1 MIEPFLLH
9 AFLASAGLAVLA
21 APLGCL
27 VVWNRMAYFG
37 EAIAHAG
44 LMGVALS
51 LAFQVDLTASVLL
64 VALAAAVFVLALSR
78 QRVVPIDSV
87 LGLLHHGALS
97 LGIIAT
103 GALSGPSVDLRS
115 YLFGDIYAVAPSDLY
130 WLAGTAVLVLG
141 ALVWLWQPLLRIAVH
156 AELAAAEGVPRQRI
170 RAAFIIL
177 MALAVAMAIKFVGIL
192 LAVAFLIVP
201 AVAARPFA
209 TTPERMVVIA
219 LAVAVAAVAAGL
231 YGSWTWDLP
240 GGPSIVLAMA
250 LAAAASLVWVG
261 SRDNG

>member
-1 MIEPFLLH
+1 MIEPFLLN
-9 AFLASAGLAVLA
+9 AFLASVGLAVLA

-51 LAFQVDLTASVLL
+51 LAFQVDMTVSVLL

-115 YLFGDIYAVAPSDLY
+115 YLFGDIYAVVPSDLY

-141 ALVWLWQPLLRIAVH
+141 ALIWLWQPLLRIAVH
-156 AELAAAEGVPRQRI
+156 AELAAAEGVPRQGI

-209 TTPERMVVIA
+209 TTPERMVAFA
-219 LAVAVAAVAAGL
+219 LAIAVAAVAAGL

-261 SRDNG
+261 ARDNG

>member
-1 MIEPFLLH
+1 MIEPFIVQ
-9 AFLASAGLAVLA
+9 AFLASAGLAIIA

-51 LAFQVDLTASVLL
+51 LAFKVDMTVSVLL
-64 VALAAAVFVLALSR
+64 VALAAAIFVLALSR

-87 LGLLHHGALS
+87 LGLLHHGTLS

-103 GALSGPSVDLRS
+103 GALTGPSVDLRS
-115 YLFGDIYAVAPSDLY
+115 YLFGDIYAIAHGDLY
-130 WLAGTAVLVLG
+130 WLAATGALVLG
-141 ALVWLWQPLLRIAVH
+141 ALFMLWQPLLRVAVH
-156 AELAAAEGVPRQRI
+156 AELAAAEGVPRQRV

-201 AVAARPFA
+201 AVAARPFSS
-209 TTPERMVVIA
+209 TPERMV
-219 LAVAVAAVAAGL
+219 AVAMAIAVTAVAAGL

-250 LAAAASLVWVG
+250 LAATGSLIWVG
-261 SRDNG
+261 LRKGR

>member
-1 MIEPFLLH
+1 MIEPFIIQ
-9 AFLASAGLAVLA
+9 AFLASAGLAVIA

-27 VVWNRMAYFG
+27 VIWNRMAYFG

-51 LAFQVDLTASVLL
+51 LAFRVDMTASVLL
-64 VALAAAVFVLALSR
+64 VALAAALFVLALSR
-78 QRVVPIDSV
+78 QRLVPIDSV

-103 GALSGPSVDLRS
+103 GALTGPSVDLRS
-115 YLFGDIYAVAPSDLY
+115 YLFGDIYAVALGDLY
-130 WLAGTAVLVLG
+130 WLAATAVIVLG
-141 ALVWLWQPLLRIAVH
+141 TLATLWRPLLRVAVH
-156 AELAAAEGVPRQRI
+156 AELAAAEGVPRERV

-177 MALAVAMAIKFVGIL
+177 LALAVAIAIKFVGIL
-192 LAVAFLIVP
+192 LAIAFLIVP

-209 TTPERMVVIA
+209 TTPERMVAIA
-219 LAVAVAAVAAGL
+219 MAIAVAAVAAGL

-250 LAAAASLVWVG
+250 LAATGSLIWVG
-261 SRDNG
+261 VREGR

>member
-1 MIEPFLLH
+1 MIEPFILH
-9 AFLASAGLAVLA
+9 AFLAAAGLAIIA

-27 VVWNRMAYFG
+27 VIWNRMAYFG

-51 LAFQVDLTASVLL
+51 LAFKVDLTASVLL
-64 VALAAAVFVLALSR
+64 VALAAALFVLALSR
-78 QRVVPIDSV
+78 QRLVPIDSV
-87 LGLLHHGALS
+87 LGLMHHGALS

-103 GALSGPSVDLRS
+103 GALTGPSVDLRS

-130 WLAGTAVLVLG
+130 WLAATGFIVLG
-141 ALVWLWQPLLRIAVH
+141 ALVWLWRPLLRVAVH
-156 AELAAAEGVPRQRI
+156 AELAAAEGVPRERV

-209 TTPERMVVIA
+209 TTPERMV
-219 LAVAVAAVAAGL
+219 AVAMAIAVAAVAAGL

-250 LAAAASLVWVG
+250 LAAAASLICVG
-261 SRDNG
+261 ARDRT

>member
-1 MIEPFLLH
+1 MIESFIVQ
-9 AFLASAGLAVLA
+9 AFLAAAGLAVIA

-27 VVWNRMAYFG
+27 VIWNRMAYFG

-51 LAFQVDLTASVLL
+51 LAFQADMTASVLL
-64 VALAAAVFVLALSR
+64 VALTAAMFVLALSR
-78 QRVVPIDSV
+78 QRIVPIDSV

-103 GALSGPSVDLRS
+103 GALAGPSVDLRS
-115 YLFGDIYAVAPSDLY
+115 YLFGDIYAIAPGDLY
-130 WLAGTAVLVLG
+130 WLAATGVVVLG
-141 ALVWLWQPLLRIAVH
+141 ALAWLWRPLLRVAVH
-156 AELAAAEGVPRQRI
+156 AELAAAEGVPRERV

-192 LAVAFLIVP
+192 LSVAFLIIP

-209 TTPERMVVIA
+209 TTPERMVAMAMAI
-219 LAVAVAAVAAGL
+219 AVAAVAAGL

-240 GGPSIVLAMA
+240 GGPSIVLAMS
-250 LAAAASLVWVG
+250 LAAAASLIWIG
-261 SRDNG
+261 ARNRT